1 MRRALACVGVLLAV
15 AMAPGALLAQT
26 MDERILGATDTT
38 PPFNPGPSVPPASGD
53 PGQCLEPRALSG
65 VVAPND
71 RDVILRFGRADF
83 YRLKLTRACPALV
96 EPGAQVVSIQRD
108 SAAVCLA
115 RDMEL
120 KVVVGDGLV
129 SRCGVRSLDR
139 MSKADLAAAAATQQR

>member
-1 MRRALACVGVLLAV
+1 MRRALACVGVLLTV
-15 AMAPGALLAQT
+15 GLAPGALFAQT
-26 MDERILGATDTT
+26 LDERILGAVDTT
-38 PPFNPGPSVPPASGD
+38 PPFNPGPSVPPASGG
-53 PGQCLEPRALSG
+53 PQQCLEPRALSG
-65 VVAPND
+65 VVASDD
-71 RDVILRFGRADF
+71 RDVILRFGRAEF

-120 KVVVGDGLV
+120 KVVVGDGLA

-139 MSKADLAAAAATQQR
+139 MSKGDVAAAQATQQR